1 MAKFIN
7 KPKHRTSKRQNL
19 NMKYKITKKVAEH
32 NKRVKKEA
40 RKLKALGM
48 IKKSKQP

>member
-7 KPKHRTSKRQNL
+7 KPKGRSSKRMKL
-19 NMKYKITKKVAEH
+19 NMKYKINKKVKDH

-40 RKLKALGM
+40 R
-48 IKKSKQP
+48 